1 MTFLAAALVLVLLH
15 RVDGGL
21 VYVAASQVTSLHARP
36 AVGVRVVHHAANCV
50 VWLSDGKVLAVLEPC
65 DVVRRLLDEAVV
77 PAR

>member
-15 RVDGGL
+15 RADGGL
-21 VYVAASQVTSLHARP
+21 VYVAASQVTSLHARS
-36 AVGVRVVHHAANCV
+36 AGVRLVHQAANCV